1 MQGSINERIRY
12 NARDR
17 QGKIRRELKVYDV
30 RYRFR
35 DIMTGKMK
43 ETMKRG
49 FLTKGEAEAF
59 LLDLHQR
66 MKTNTFLPEKSI
78 AMREYLTE
86 WLEIYVK
93 INLRRSTYLGYKRIL
108 EKHLIPHLGN
118 FSLRDV
124 TPMDIDKMYAHLLQ
138 NGRADGKG
146 GLSAKTLLYT
156 HRVLN
161 EAMEQAVKKRM
172 IFLNP
177 VRSVMNVPK
186 PKRFKGNIY
195 TAEEI
200 LNLLELAQN
209 TTLEVPVALA
219 AVCGLRRGECLALTE
234 DDIDFTNKTITI
246 NKQYLDLDK
255 QAVLGEPKSE
265 ESNRVVSAPPEIFAI
280 IERHIQR
287 NEANKAML
295 EDEYE
300 DHRLLVCSNDGK
312 PIRPIYFTKNF
323 SRFIE
328 RNNLRRI
335 RFHDLRHSCA
345 SLMLKSGIAMKTASQ
360 ILGHSAI
367 GITADLYT
375 HVLEETKKEAA
386 IQMGKELFGEKG

>member
-1 MQGSINERIRY
+1 MQGSITERIRY

-49 FLTKGEAEAF
+49 FLTKGEAEGYI
-59 LLDLHQR
+59 LELNQR

-78 AMREYLTE
+78 SMRDYLLE

-118 FSLRDV
+118 FSLKDV

-146 GLSAKTLLYT
+146 GLAAKTVLYT

-172 IFLNP
+172 IFHNP

-186 PKRFKGNIY
+186 PKRFKGSIY

-200 LNLLELAQN
+200 LNLLELAKN
-209 TTLEVPVALA
+209 TTLEIPVALA
-219 AVCGLRRGECLALTE
+219 AICGLRRGECLALTVE
-234 DDIDFTNKTITI
+234 DVDFENKTITI
-246 NKQYLDLDK
+246 NKQFLELDK
-255 QAVLGEPKSE
+255 QAILGEPKSE
-265 ESNRVVSAPPEIFAI
+265 ESNRVVSAPPEVFAI

-323 SRFIE
+323 TRFIE
-328 RNNLRRI
+328 RNNMRRI

-375 HVLEETKKEAA
+375 HVLEDTKKEAA
-386 IQMGKELFGEKG
+386 IQVGKELFGEKG

>member
-17 QGKIRRELKVYDV
+17 HGKMRRELKVYDV
-30 RYRFR
+30 KFRYK
-35 DIMTGKMK
+35 DILTGKTK

-59 LLDLHQR
+59 LLELNQR
-66 MKTNTFLPEKSI
+66 MKTNTFLPEKSTSI
-78 AMREYLTE
+78 RDYLLE

-108 EKHLIPHLGN
+108 EKHIIPHLGN
-118 FSLRDV
+118 FSLKDV

-146 GLSAKTLLYT
+146 GLAAKTVLYT

-161 EAMEQAVKKRM
+161 EAMEHAVKKRM

-186 PKRFKGNIY
+186 PKRFKGNVY

-200 LNLLELAQN
+200 LNLLELAKN
-209 TTLEVPVALA
+209 TTLEIPVALA
-219 AVCGLRRGECLALTE
+219 AVCGLRRGECLALTV
-234 DDIDFTNKTITI
+234 DDIDFANKTITI
-246 NKQYLDLDK
+246 NKQFLDLDK

-265 ESNRVVSAPPEIFAI
+265 ESNRVISAPPEVFAI

-287 NEANKAML
+287 NEENKAML
-295 EDEYE
+295 EGEYE
-300 DHRLLVCSNDGK
+300 DNRLLVCSNDGK

-323 SRFIE
+323 ARFIE

-375 HVLEETKKEAA
+375 HVLEDTKKEAA
-386 IQMGKELFGEKG
+386 IQVGKELFGEKG

>member
-1 MQGSINERIRY
+1 MQGSITERIRY

-49 FLTKGEAEAF
+49 FLTKGEAEGYI
-59 LLDLHQR
+59 LELNQR

-78 AMREYLTE
+78 SMRDYLLE

-118 FSLRDV
+118 FSLKDV

-146 GLSAKTLLYT
+146 GLAAKTVLYT

-172 IFLNP
+172 IFHNP

-186 PKRFKGNIY
+186 PKRFKGSIY

-200 LNLLELAQN
+200 LNLLELAKN
-209 TTLEVPVALA
+209 TTLEIPVALA
-219 AVCGLRRGECLALTE
+219 AICGLRRGECLALTVE
-234 DDIDFTNKTITI
+234 DVDFENKTITI
-246 NKQYLDLDK
+246 NKQFLELDK
-255 QAVLGEPKSE
+255 QAILGEPKSE
-265 ESNRVVSAPPEIFAI
+265 ESNRVVSAPPEVFAI

-345 SLMLKSGIAMKTASQ
+345 SLMLKSGVAMKTASQ

-375 HVLEETKKEAA
+375 HVLEDTKKEAA
-386 IQMGKELFGEKG
+386 IQIGKELFGEKR